1 MTSTVEGVRALT
13 LAAPPASGP
22 AEVFAE
28 PRALD
33 LVIEMAHDF
42 RTPLS
47 SVLVL
52 AELLEGGRFGPLN
65 PLQRQQLRLIL
76 GAVRSLCVVAD
87 DVVDVARGGGE
98 LAGTAVAFD
107 VAPVL
112 ETVAELARPMALA
125 KGLRLDVSSSV
136 EGRRHGHPRA
146 IERVLLNLVT
156 NAVKYTDHGTVE
168 MKARPVDG
176 DGMRA
181 CFAVRDTGRGISKAA
196 ARALLDPFPVAAA
209 GQAHGFSRSGLGLQV
224 CRRLVTA
231 MGAELLLDSRPEHGS
246 RFHFTLSLPRFD
258 A

>member
-176 DGMRA
+176 RGACAARPIPRRRRGSGARLLPFRPRAAGVPPARHGDGCGVAPRLPARA
-181 CFAVRDTGRGISKAA
+181 RLALPLHAVASPLRRLRRRRRA
-196 ARALLDPFPVAAA
+196 ARARR
-209 GQAHGFSRSGLGLQV
+209 SRNS
-224 CRRLVTA
+224 A
-231 MGAELLLDSRPEHGS
+231 
-246 RFHFTLSLPRFD
+246 
-258 A
+258 